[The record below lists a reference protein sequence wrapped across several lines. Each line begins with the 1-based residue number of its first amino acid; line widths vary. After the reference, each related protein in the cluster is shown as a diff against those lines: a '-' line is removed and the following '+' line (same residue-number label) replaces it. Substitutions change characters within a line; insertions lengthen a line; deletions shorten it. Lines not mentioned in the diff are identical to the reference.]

1 MYVTELYDRNGRK
14 ILIIQRILI
23 LQVELKINW
32 NHKRCK
38 HAIERMWL
46 RGVSTDEV
54 KDAIIKGKKSKQM
67 KTGLVEAFYSFFSVV
82 YDEKI
87 LKNKEMRKIYPVTV
101 KLW

>member
-1 MYVTELYDRNGRK
+1 MYC
-14 ILIIQRILI
+14 
-23 LQVELKINW
+23 VELKINW

-46 RGVSTDEV
+46 RGVSLNEV
-54 KDAIIKGKKSKQM
+54 QDAILKGNKVDQKS
-67 KTGLVEAFYSFFSVV
+67 TGLVENFYRFFSVV

-87 LKNKEMRKIYPVTV
+87 FKETKIRKVYPVTV

>member
-1 MYVTELYDRNGRK
+1 MHETEFYDRIDRK

-67 KTGLVEAFYSFFSVV
+67 NTGLVEAFYRFFSVV
-82 YDEKI
+82 YDEQV

>member
-1 MYVTELYDRNGRK
+1 M
-14 ILIIQRILI
+14 
-23 LQVELKINW
+23 ELKINW

-46 RGVSTDEV
+46 RGVSMDEV
-54 KDAIIKGKKSKQM
+54 KEAIIKGKKSRQAD
-67 KTGLVEAFYSFFSVV
+67 TCLVEAFYSFFSVV
-82 YDEKI
+82 YDEYV

>member
-1 MYVTELYDRNGRK
+1 MYETEFYERINQK

-23 LQVELKINW
+23 LHVELKINW

-67 KTGLVEAFYSFFSVV
+67 NTGLVEAFYRFFSVV
-82 YDEKI
+82 YDEQL
-87 LKNKEMRKIYPVTV
+87 LKNQEMRKIYPVTV